1 MGNAKAVIRLIAA
14 SNPYLPQP
22 IAPFLGRGA
31 VPQDEEGSSPD
42 LSFL

>member
-22 IAPFLGRGA
+22 IAPFLGRA
-31 VPQDEEGSSPD
+31 VLYPKLRKVPAPI
-42 LSFL
+42 